1 MIHSLLLC
9 SGKGTRAGFNLPK
22 QFVKLNDYP
31 VIYYLINTLL
41 NCNFKTIIYLLI
53 LEEYKEKFKI

>member
-1 MIHSLLLC
+1 MFRKRTKLDLIY
-9 SGKGTRAGFNLPK
+9 PK

-41 NCNFKTIIYLLI
+41 NCNFKTIIYLVI
-53 LEEYKEKFKI
+53 LEEYKEKNSKYN